1 MAATTYDLSNISTP
15 YNQDNINK
23 VMQSY
28 QQSMNPQYAN
38 MARKLKSSY
47 AGDLQNVGYKQNLG
61 QLATQQGQDYSGYLT
76 GLQNTGLSALNS
88 AQEAER
94 ARQYQTPF
102 TEAGLT
108 GMYDGKRTLAGINT
122 DVNVG
127 ALTGTYDGK
136 RTEAGSEF
144 DKTFGETQATNQ
156 LNRFNSLSGLYTSGY
171 LDPSKTDM
179 SKYNLGSYGDLFTG
193 GKGTGALSTEAQVA
207 QKTGA
212 TAQKVLQSVGDVESA
227 KGDMWHGYSFDAG
240 PSTDK
245 LKTWASNLY
254 ANKGLTKDQLA
265 TIKGWGT
272 INSQADFDDKKSKII
287 AMMNGQ
293 EE

>member
-108 GMYDGKRTLAGINT
+108 GMYNGQRTLAGINT
-122 DVNVG
+122 DVGVG
-127 ALTGTYDGK
+127 ALTGTYNGK
-136 RTEAGSEF
+136 RTE
-144 DKTFGETQATNQ
+144 
-156 LNRFNSLSGLYTSGY
+156 LVLSLIRL
-171 LDPSKTDM
+171 LER
-179 SKYNLGSYGDLFTG
+179 L
-193 GKGTGALSTEAQVA
+193 
-207 QKTGA
+207 
-212 TAQKVLQSVGDVESA
+212 
-227 KGDMWHGYSFDAG
+227 
-240 PSTDK
+240 K
-245 LKTWASNLY
+245 LM
-254 ANKGLTKDQLA
+254 
-265 TIKGWGT
+265 
-272 INSQADFDDKKSKII
+272 IN
-287 AMMNGQ
+287 
-293 EE
+293 